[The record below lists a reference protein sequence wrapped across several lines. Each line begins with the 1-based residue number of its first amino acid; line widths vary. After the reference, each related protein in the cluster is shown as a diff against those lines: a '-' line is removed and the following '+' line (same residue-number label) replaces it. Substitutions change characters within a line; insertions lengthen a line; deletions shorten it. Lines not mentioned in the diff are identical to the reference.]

1 MVCNQQ
7 DDVEDY
13 CAVYAAILSD
23 PEESHGGIFFQNS
36 ESYHQSDETA
46 ANYSRIAD
54 AYGVISSSNRFKFI
68 SNCSGIGLS

>member
-23 PEESHGGIFFQNS
+23 PEESHGRIFL
-36 ESYHQSDETA
+36 
-46 ANYSRIAD
+46 
-54 AYGVISSSNRFKFI
+54 K
-68 SNCSGIGLS
+68 